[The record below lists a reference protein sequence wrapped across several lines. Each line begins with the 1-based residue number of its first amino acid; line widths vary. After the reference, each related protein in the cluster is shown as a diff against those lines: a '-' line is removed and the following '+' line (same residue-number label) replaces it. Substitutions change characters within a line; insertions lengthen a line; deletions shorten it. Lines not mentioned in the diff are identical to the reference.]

1 MKFKHILIATLI
13 SLFPHISHAD
23 MVVATLIDHV
33 SPVTQIKNGETK
45 LALVDSVI
53 QIGSYNGKS
62 IFDLQAG
69 FSGETAPQSGEVAGA
84 NLVVGG
90 FFKVSSLMNGH
101 VHFPEHWAFLKAVE
115 HGVAYTYDFREKR
128 DYVSYQIGLAFAL
141 QPK

>member
-1 MKFKHILIATLI
+1 MKLKHLVYGAALLFCAAMARAEMITATLI
-13 SLFPHISHAD
+13 E
-23 MVVATLIDHV
+23 HV

-45 LALVDSVI
+45 LALVDSVV
-53 QIGSYNGKS
+53 QIGSYKGKS

-69 FSGETAPQSGEVAGA
+69 FSGETAPQAGEAAGA
-84 NLVVGG
+84 NLIVGG
-90 FFKVSSLMNGH
+90 FLKVSSLIPQTK
-101 VHFPEHWAFLKAVE
+101 FPEHWAFLKAVE